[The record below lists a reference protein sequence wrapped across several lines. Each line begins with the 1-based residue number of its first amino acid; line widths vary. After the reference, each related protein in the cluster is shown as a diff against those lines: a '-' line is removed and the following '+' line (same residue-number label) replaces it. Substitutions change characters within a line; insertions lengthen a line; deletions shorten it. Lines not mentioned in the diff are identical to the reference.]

1 MIMNFRILALLVLT
15 YFSIRLNAQ
24 TKESETL
31 PSGTWKV
38 TQITSE
44 KETEGKIDT
53 TRYKS
58 TADVKDY
65 IRFPQTIE
73 VKDSLTIVLSYFDT
87 EEKSTASYLL
97 EGDSLSIIEGPLRH
111 IYLYELKDDDLVMTM
126 ESTYVNRKW
135 DDNSTPITEII
146 AHKWI
151 FILKIQK

>member
-1 MIMNFRILALLVLT
+1 MIMNFRIFALLMALIFGAHLYVQ
-15 YFSIRLNAQ
+15 SKPSA
-24 TKESETL
+24 TL
-31 PSGTWKV
+31 PLGTWKV

-44 KETEGKIDT
+44 KDTEGKIET

-73 VKDSLTIVLSYFDT
+73 VKDSLTIVLSYFDR
-87 EEKSTASYLL
+87 EEKSMASYIL
-97 EGDSLSIIEGPLRH
+97 EGDTLSIIEGPLRL
-111 IYLYELKDDDLVMTM
+111 IYLYELKDSEFVLTM

-135 DDNSTPITEII
+135 DDNSSPITEII
-146 AHKWI
+146 AQKWI